1 MDFNAVRNK
10 TMSSATFS
18 LANES
23 FTLGTDPKDSVRR
36 ELYFQNP
43 AKSKLT
49 DDEIRV
55 LTKLGID
62 NTMQQVLRPFLTK
75 FFEELPHC
83 TTDASLLLSK
93 SCEVPY
99 YVIWSTEFANHEQT
113 VERINALKGK
123 TQNQVSMAQNVALVD
138 ELKQVPE
145 VVDKYGKL
153 FSLVKGG
160 PRTPVQVELPKPT
173 APPFSVV
180 PSETKET
187 EGPKTT
193 TNTVAEKYTRVF
205 SLIPIAV

>member
-1 MDFNAVRNK
+1 MDFNALQNK
-10 TMSSATFS
+10 RMSTATFS

-23 FTLGTDPKDSVRR
+23 FTIGTDPKDSVRR

-43 AKSKLT
+43 TKSKLT

-62 NTMQQVLRPFLTK
+62 DTMQQVLRPFLTK
-75 FFEELPHC
+75 FFDELPHC

-113 VERINALKGK
+113 VERINALKDK
-123 TQNQVSMAQNVALVD
+123 TRNQVVMAHNGALVD

-153 FSLVKGG
+153 FSLVKGTS
-160 PRTPVQVELPKPT
+160 RTPVLVEPPKPS
-173 APPFSVV
+173 APPPSIVA
-180 PSETKET
+180 SETKET
-187 EGPKTT
+187 GPQTT
-193 TNTVAEKYTRVF
+193 TNTVAEKYTRLF